1 VVRSGLAVN
10 VDGMCRILLA
20 IYIPPTE
27 GRSGAGHPDWTGS
40 SIMCTRSTWS
50 DRKVRIKLN
59 DDHFVPE
66 KLLPANTDRYISS
79 DKEGTS

>member
-1 VVRSGLAVN
+1 MVRSGLAVN

-27 GRSGAGHPDWTGS
+27 GRSGAGHPDWTA

-50 DRKVRIKLN
+50 DPKVRIKLN

-66 KLLPANTDRYISS
+66 KLLPANTDASPATS
-79 DKEGTS
+79 EEGTS